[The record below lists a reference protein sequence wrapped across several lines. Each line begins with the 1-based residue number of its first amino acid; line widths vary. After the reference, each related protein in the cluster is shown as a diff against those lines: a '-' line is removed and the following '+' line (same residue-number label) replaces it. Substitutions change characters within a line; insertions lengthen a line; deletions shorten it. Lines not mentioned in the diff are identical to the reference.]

1 MKTKKKSSL
10 KFSLIFCPKLGE
22 DYKKKR
28 SSLKFSPI
36 FRLKLGENQKKK
48 KKVFTRIY
56 SSFLS
61 AGQKQR
67 SLPTICMLKAFAQ
80 LTKGGGH
87 FAILHTYLGKLYYP
101 GDPKGGPW
109 PNAPS

>member
-1 MKTKKKSSL
+1 MKT
-10 KFSLIFCPKLGE
+10 
-22 DYKKKR
+22 
-28 SSLKFSPI
+28 
-36 FRLKLGENQKKK
+36 KKK

-67 SLPTICMLKAFAQ
+67 SLPTIRMLKAFAQ
-80 LTKGGGH
+80 LTKGGH

-101 GDPKGGPW
+101 GDPKGGHGPM
-109 PNAPS
+109 PPPKYAPACIAGLNISELRMQLSGEHLEAFNVMHSNKVRL